1 MKKKTITI
9 ITENKLNIDNENDDA
24 YVLSYIVEEED
35 GASRNISSWHPM
47 NCDENGM
54 YDIVEYYVYT
64 KNDVCL
70 EIKSILKELP
80 EMKFVYMNGIDFV
93 AYVNENTQKLYIFK
107 ATKDGISVNNINFK
121 SKNEILKFIQEKF

>member
-9 ITENKLNIDNENDDA
+9 TTKNKLNIDNKSD
-24 YVLSYIVEEED
+24 YIYTLSYIVEEED
-35 GASRNISSWHPM
+35 GASRNISSWHPI

-64 KNDVCL
+64 KNDICL

-80 EMKFVYMNGIDFV
+80 EMQFVYMNGIDFV
-93 AYVNENTQKLYIFK
+93 AYINENTQKLYIFK
-107 ATKDGISVNNINFK
+107 VTKDGININNINFK
-121 SKNEILKFIQEKF
+121 SKNEILKFVQEKF

>member
-9 ITENKLNIDNENDDA
+9 ITENKLNIDSESDDVYA
-24 YVLSYIVEEED
+24 LSYIVEEED
-35 GASRNISSWHPM
+35 GASRNISSWHPV

-80 EMKFVYMNGIDFV
+80 EMQFVYMNGIDFV
-93 AYVNENTQKLYIFK
+93 AYINENTQKLYIFK
-107 ATKDGISVNNINFK
+107 VTKDGININNINFK
-121 SKNEILKFIQEKF
+121 SKNEILKFVQEKF